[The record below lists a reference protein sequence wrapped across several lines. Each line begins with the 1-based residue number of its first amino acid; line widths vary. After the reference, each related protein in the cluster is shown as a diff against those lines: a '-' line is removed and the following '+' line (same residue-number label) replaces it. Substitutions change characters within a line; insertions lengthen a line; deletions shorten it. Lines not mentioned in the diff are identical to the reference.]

1 MAEAETEW
9 TSQQETVGSQ
19 HDGETSGHQEEEC
32 NNLPEEQASE

>member
-19 HDGETSGHQEEEC
+19 HGGETSGDQQEC
-32 NNLPEEQASE
+32 NNIPEEQASE